1 MDELFCFFEYLF
13 CCIALAPEKD
23 ELDLLYDNGTDRTE
37 RTERT
42 DRTGKTK
49 KFNKTGKNDY
59 DVIKND

>member
-23 ELDLLYDNGTDRTE
+23 ELDLLYDNGTE

-42 DRTGKTK
+42 DGTGKTK